1 MLKLQCSNYRSVK
14 HPAGGALAKGVF
26 VARATLGGALNGFVA
41 FAALVLA
48 QVGEIVTFAE
58 NVNATKVAGD
68 ALAFAAGEKV
78 YYNVAGAKVSKTVT
92 DPFIGYAKEASLAAD
107 TSINIEFD
115 GRLGSDTFAGLADVN
130 VTGVTNNDTLK
141 FDTAT
146 GMWIDVAVA
155 D

>member
-1 MLKLQCSNYRSVK
+1 MLKLQGSNYRSVK
-14 HPAGGALAKGVF
+14 HTAGGALAKGEF

-78 YYNVAGAKVSKTVT
+78 YYNVAGAKVSKTTT
-92 DPFIGYAKEASLAAD
+92 DPLIGYAKEASLAAD

-115 GRLGSDTFAGLADVN
+115 GSLGGVAINDLSDVTISGLAENQILKANASLVFVN
-130 VTGVTNNDTLK
+130 AAD
-141 FDTAT
+141 AT
-146 GMWIDVAVA
+146 
-155 D
+155 